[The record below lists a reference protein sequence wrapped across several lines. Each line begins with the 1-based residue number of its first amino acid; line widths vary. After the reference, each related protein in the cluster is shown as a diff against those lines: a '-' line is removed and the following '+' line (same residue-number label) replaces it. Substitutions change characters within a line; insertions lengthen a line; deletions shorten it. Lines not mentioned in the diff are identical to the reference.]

1 MKEFD
6 KNKDF
11 FWSINEA
18 YVHDYKFFY
27 RYFNTLPNVCEIR
40 GLKLQKA
47 IKTFEDKYADRVKD
61 KLFKKCY
68 NFKTKKA
75 EYEEVFFILH
85 SNIVVAFN
93 DHHICRI
100 MTSENEY
107 SDFDQI
113 AEDLKKCRL
122 KRGKKP
128 HQMNLIT
135 MHHGN
140 LDLSVIDIN
149 KTKLDIGSHYNDD
162 FLPIHELIVERLN
175 KKNDKGIVLLHGLP
189 GTGKTTYLRH
199 LMGIIKKRMTFVPP
213 NVAANMANPDF
224 INILVDNP
232 NSVLIIEDAENI
244 IVNRSSTA
252 HSAVSTLLN
261 VADGLLSDCLNIQI
275 ICTFN
280 VPISSVDDALL
291 RKGRLI
297 AKYEFGKL
305 TIDKARSISAELG
318 FVNEINNE
326 MTLGDIYNQSHPDFN
341 NKEPKKIGF

>member
-1 MKEFD
+1 MKELD
-6 KNKDF
+6 QQQDF

-27 RYFNTLPNVCEIR
+27 RYFNKLPNVCEIR

-47 IKTFEDKYADRVKD
+47 INVFEGIYKDEVKEKY
-61 KLFKKCY
+61 FKKYY
-68 NFKTKKA
+68 NYKSKKS
-75 EYEEVFFILH
+75 EYEEVFFILK
-85 SNIVVAFN
+85 NNLVVAFN
-93 DHHICRI
+93 DHHICRV
-100 MTSENEY
+100 MSVGHDTSEFE
-107 SDFDQI
+107 SI
-113 AEDLKKCRL
+113 ATHLKKCRL

-149 KTKLDIGSHYNDD
+149 KTQLDIPTHYNDD
-162 FLPIHELIVERLN
+162 FLPVHELIIDRLN
-175 KKNDKGIVLLHGLP
+175 NKNDKGIVLLHGLP

-213 NVAANMANPDF
+213 NVAANMANPEF

-244 IVNRSSTA
+244 IVNRANAS

-305 TIDKARSISAELG
+305 EVPKAQALSNQLGNKVTIHE
-318 FVNEINNE
+318 E
-326 MTLGDIYNQSHPDFN
+326 MTLSDIYNQAHPDFN
-341 NKEPKKIGF
+341 KKEQKRIGF